1 MITTTYNSVSCASSI
16 ILDDILNGNVTL
28 DGSSFFVGLNQ
39 FYTQLGYLNAN
50 LSSINNTMANLTPNS
65 SNMTTITN
73 AATTALTNIA
83 MIPNNVNS
91 GGNMPAVAYSTPFNS
106 ASPTSTINSI
116 FPSILGSST
125 TGAYVGA
132 LYTAV
137 SSAKTAITAI
147 SNAANN
153 FVSETSNY
161 QSGITQLQ
169 STLLS
174 FTNLIKDTDNLFYNT
189 LSTGSTDTN
198 YVVTGMKVLYAA
210 TIAVASLMLLGVL
223 LISFCDKINCR
234 YLLYFACFILFWIG
248 LLGFAL
254 SVLFSLLTPTVYF
267 GCQFMSYSLSSSA
280 NFNSNC

>member
-1 MITTTYNSVSCASSI
+1 M
-16 ILDDILNGNVTL
+16 
-28 DGSSFFVGLNQ
+28 
-39 FYTQLGYLNAN
+39 
-50 LSSINNTMANLTPNS
+50 
-65 SNMTTITN
+65 
-73 AATTALTNIA
+73 
-83 MIPNNVNS
+83 
-91 GGNMPAVAYSTPFNS
+91 
-106 ASPTSTINSI
+106 
-116 FPSILGSST
+116 
-125 TGAYVGA
+125 GA

-280 NFNSNC
+280 NFNSNCWYI